1 MKAKHIRG
9 TSLGLLAAFMLL
21 AGPGASAQDAAKSV
35 KIGIVTFLS
44 GAAAGPFG
52 VPARNA
58 AELAIETIN
67 GGKLPAPYNKA
78 GINGVAIEPVI
89 IDEAGG
95 TTKQVTEYR
104 NLAQRAN
111 VDAVIGYISS
121 GDCLAIAPL
130 ADELKL
136 ITIFFDC
143 GTPRIF
149 EDASYKYL
157 FRTGGHA
164 TMDSVGA
171 ARYLLTKRPEVKNVA
186 GINQNYAWGQDSW
199 NDFSE
204 AIKQL
209 KPDVTIS
216 TAQFPKLGAGQYGA
230 EISALLVE
238 KPDVVHSS
246 LWGGDMEAFTLQGKA
261 RGLFEG
267 RTVILTPGETAMFR
281 LAKEI
286 PDGTI
291 IGARGPHGVFA
302 PANDLNKWF
311 RAAYEERFGAPP
323 TYPSY
328 KMLQA
333 ILGLKSAMEK
343 AAAGKEGIPDKDA
356 TVAAFEGLSFTTAS
370 GEVNMKLG
378 KGHQALQPV
387 SYGTFKYD
395 KESGK
400 PQIVDVVTYAAEC
413 VNPPEGAKS
422 IDWIKSGFKGAKC
435 D

>member
-1 MKAKHIRG
+1 M
-9 TSLGLLAAFMLL
+9 LGKRILSAGAGLIAGALLAM
-21 AGPGASAQDAAKSV
+21 PGASAQEDAKSV
-35 KIGIVTFLS
+35 KLGIVTFLS

-58 AELAIETIN
+58 AELTIEAIN
-67 GGKLPAPYNKA
+67 AGKLPAPYDKP
-78 GINGVAIEPVI
+78 GINGLPIETTIV
-89 IDEAGG
+89 DEAGG

-104 NLAQRAN
+104 NLAQRAG

-136 ITIFFDC
+136 LTIFFDC

-164 TMDSVGA
+164 TMDGVGA
-171 ARYLLTKRPEVKNVA
+171 ARYLLSKKPDVKTVS

-199 NDFSE
+199 NDFS
-204 AIKQL
+204 AAMKAL
-209 KPDVTIS
+209 KPDVTITS
-216 TAQFPKLGAGQYGA
+216 SPQFPKLGAGQYGA

-246 LWGGDMEAFTLQGKA
+246 LWGGDMEALVLQGKA

-281 LAKEI
+281 LAKEM
-286 PDGTI
+286 PEGTI
-291 IGARGPHGVFA
+291 IGGRGPHGVLA
-302 PANDLNKWF
+302 PDNALNTWF
-311 RAAYEERFGAPP
+311 RTAYEDRFNAPP

-328 KMLQA
+328 KMVQA
-333 ILGLKSAMEK
+333 LLGLKSAMEK
-343 AAAGKEGIPDKDA
+343 AAAGKPGLPDKDA
-356 TVAAFEGLSFTTAS
+356 TVAAFENLSFETPS
-370 GEVNMKLG
+370 GEVRMALG
-378 KGHQALQPV
+378 KGHQAVQ
-387 SYGTFKYD
+387 SIAYGTYAYD
-395 KESGK
+395 KEAGK
-400 PQIVDVVTYAAEC
+400 PQLVDVVSYPAEC
-413 VNPPEGAKS
+413 VNPPEGMKS
-422 IDWIKSGFKGAKC
+422 IDWINGGFKGAKC
-435 D
+435 